1 MKFNRI
7 QKIEQ
12 FQERGRVVMIYGP
25 RRVGKTTM
33 LKTYLEGLPANV
45 SKKYDVGDD
54 ISLQQLFGSR
64 VRKDILD
71 YAIPYE
77 VLGIDEAQQIPHL
90 GEAVKMI
97 IDEFP
102 DKKIILTGSS
112 SFDLAQSV
120 GEPLV
125 GRHYAMQLYPPAW
138 REIEGSDYEKKQ
150 HLEDLLLYG
159 VYPEVILADSVEK
172 KQLKLKELTSSYL
185 FKDILSFER
194 LKSPELLL
202 KILQALAWQIG
213 GEVSLN
219 ELARTVGENDHK
231 KIGRYIELLEKSFVI
246 KKVHAHSTNQR
257 KEIKTKVRYFFYDL
271 GVRNA
276 IIGNFQKLSLRE
288 PKDIGMLWENFVYI
302 ELLKKSELKQKY
314 FDEFYFWRTRGGREV
329 DIVQKT
335 ADGGISAYECK
346 WSPKQVVFTEFLAMY
361 PQAKTMVVSRENIAD
376 VL

>member
-1 MKFNRI
+1 
-7 QKIEQ
+7 
-12 FQERGRVVMIYGP
+12 VMMYGP

-33 LKTYLEGLPANV
+33 LKTYLAELPADV
-45 SKKYDVGDD
+45 AKKYDVGDD
-54 ISLQQLFGSR
+54 IALRQLFGSR

-71 YAIPYE
+71 YAAPYD
-77 VLGIDEAQQIPHL
+77 VLGIDEAQQIPNL
-90 GEAVKMI
+90 GEAIKMI

-102 DKKIILTGSS
+102 EKKIILTGSS

-138 REIEGSDYEKKQ
+138 KELAGSDYEKKQ
-150 HLEDLLLYG
+150 HLEEMLLYG
-159 VYPEVILADSVEK
+159 SYPEILLADTLDK
-172 KQLKLKELTSSYL
+172 KQIKLKELTSSYL

-219 ELARTVGENDHK
+219 ELAKTVGESDHK

-246 KKVHAHSTNQR
+246 KKIHAHSTNQR
-257 KEIKTKVRYFFYDL
+257 KEIKTKVKYFFYDL

-276 IIGNFQKLSLRE
+276 IIGNFQKLALRE

-302 ELLKKSELKQKY
+302 ELVKKSELDQKY
-314 FDEFYFWRTRGGREV
+314 FDDFYFWRTRAGREV

-335 ADGGISAYECK
+335 ADGDIVAYECK
-346 WSPKQVVFTEFLAMY
+346 WSFKKVVFSDFLKIY
-361 PQAKTMVVSRENIAD
+361 PKAKTEVASQENIAD
-376 VL
+376 ILR